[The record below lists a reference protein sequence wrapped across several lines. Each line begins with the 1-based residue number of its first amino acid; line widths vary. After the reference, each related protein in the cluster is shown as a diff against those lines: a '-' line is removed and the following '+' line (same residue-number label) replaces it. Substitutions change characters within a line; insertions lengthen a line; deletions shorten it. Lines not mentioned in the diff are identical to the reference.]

1 MRLDKFLKVSR
12 LFKRRTVSAE
22 ACDRGRVQIN
32 SRPAK
37 SGSKV
42 KVGDE
47 ITINFNQRIITVK
60 VLELKD
66 HVTKDEASELYE
78 LISNEKVE
86 LEEIETIDEDELE
99 LEEF

>member
-12 LFKRRTVSAE
+12 LFKRRTVAAE
-22 ACDRGRVQIN
+22 ACDRGRVQVN

-60 VLELKD
+60 VLELKE

-86 LEEIETIDEDELE
+86 LDDLDE

>member
-12 LFKRRTVSAE
+12 LFKRRTVAAE
-22 ACDRGRVQIN
+22 ACDRGRVQVN

-60 VLELKD
+60 VLELKE

-86 LEEIETIDEDELE
+86 LDDLNK